1 MWVVKHATSLFN
13 SFCSVVAKQSCTFLV
28 ARFTEALG
36 SLNNDGDGIENGK
49 KAIGLD
55 NKTNNFARASHFF
68 VNLFV
73 VVTHK
78 TS

>member
-1 MWVVKHATSLFN
+1 MWVVKRATSLFH

-49 KAIGLD
+49 KS
-55 NKTNNFARASHFF
+55 NRSR
-68 VNLFV
+68 
-73 VVTHK
+73 
-78 TS
+78 